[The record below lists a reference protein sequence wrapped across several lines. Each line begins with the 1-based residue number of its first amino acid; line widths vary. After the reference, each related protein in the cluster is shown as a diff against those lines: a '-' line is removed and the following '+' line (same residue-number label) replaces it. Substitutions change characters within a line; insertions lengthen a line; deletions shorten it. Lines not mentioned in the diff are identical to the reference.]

1 MKRKAECICSETVI
15 CYKMRL
21 IPVFRHYPK
30 GCSPRGRFATQS
42 SQHLVQSESP
52 SSSSLYDSES
62 EDSVVSLFDDALES
76 VSLAEVKGKD
86 VSQALDTPSPVDQSE
101 TSDHEA
107 TELPEEVVSESMP
120 TGYAPR
126 EGVLAI
132 RDYPRSC
139 GPKGKSQTPFS
150 KDLESEGPDSSLWA
164 GSELGVCLSKK
175 GLDSITSAERE
186 TPKALDDIEHIDLKE
201 TSESLEEAK
210 LVFSS
215 SWYDLESEDSMA
227 SIYNN
232 NLESVAL
239 SEEEQGIDM
248 PKVIDSMGLIDQS
261 ETSEPEAPSLPPKTI
276 DLVTMDSPEGCIR
289 RCPQVRDENILEATT
304 FETNG
309 LNHELSDAEDPSL
322 IVLSDSEGSC
332 STNTFMSNLQESE
345 NLSGQCSIQ
354 FQEKGPST
362 MEYRVPKL
370 IITVWMAA
378 RNCPWRERK
387 RASRSNTTRDGNRS
401 KRKKH

>member
-1 MKRKAECICSETVI
+1 
-15 CYKMRL
+15 MRM
-21 IPVFRHYPK
+21 IPVFRDYPK
-30 GCSPRGRFATQS
+30 GCSPRGRFATQF

-62 EDSVVSLFDDALES
+62 EDLVASLFDDALES
-76 VSLAEVKGKD
+76 VSSAEVEGKD
-86 VSQALDTPSPVDQSE
+86 GSQALDTTSPIDQLE

-120 TGYAPR
+120 TDYAPR
-126 EGVLAI
+126 KKVLAI
-132 RDYPRSC
+132 RGYPRGC
-139 GPKGKSQTPFS
+139 GPKGKSQTPLS
-150 KDLESEGPDSSLWA
+150 EDLESEGPDSSLWS
-164 GSELGVCLSKK
+164 GSELEVSLSKK

-186 TPKALDDIEHIDLKE
+186 TPKALDEIEHIDLKE

-215 SWYDLESEDSMA
+215 SWYDLESEDSMV
-227 SIYNN
+227 SIYNYS
-232 NLESVAL
+232 LESVAL

-248 PKVIDSMGLIDQS
+248 PKVVDSMGLIDQS
-261 ETSEPEAPSLPPKTI
+261 ETSEPEDPFLPPKTI
-276 DLVTMDSPEGCIR
+276 DLVTMDSPKGCRR

-332 STNTFMSNLQESE
+332 STNTCRSNLQESE
-345 NLSGQCSIQ
+345 NLSGQCSNQ
-354 FQEKGPST
+354 FQEKGPSRT
-362 MEYRVPKL
+362 EHRVPKL
-370 IITVWMAA
+370 IVTGWMAA

-387 RASRSNTTRDGNRS
+387 RASRSNTTRDANSS